1 MQSKNLT
8 QLREEIEALVLTIP
22 HVVGVAEGLDN
33 QKNKVIQILIN
44 CPLNQFNP
52 PASLINDK
60 IIFKFVGDIQ
70 AR

>member
-22 HVVGVAEGLDN
+22 HVVGVAEGLDS

-52 PASLINDK
+52 PANLINDK
-60 IIFKFVGDIQ
+60 IEFKFVGDIQ